1 MAFVTIRIKGT
12 EGYTRS
18 ALDKERMVV
27 GRSSAT
33 DLPIRNTTIS
43 REHCA
48 FVREGEAWY
57 VLDLGSANGTRVGAE
72 RMEANSRRALKERD
86 IVKAGKARL
95 TFHTGSIEEAEAA
108 IDVPAGGDDD
118 GPAAPQRVRGV
129 DDPPEACPCNACSA
143 WFSIAHRTAGDTM
156 DCPRCGK
163 PNTVPELVSPP

>member
-1 MAFVTIRIKGT
+1 MAFVTVRIKGT

-48 FVREGEAWY
+48 IVREGERWF
-57 VLDLGSANGTRVGAE
+57 VLDLGSANGTRVGE
-72 RMEANSRRALKERD
+72 DKLEANGRRELKERD
-86 IVKAGKARL
+86 IIKAGKARL
-95 TFHTGSIEEAEAA
+95 TFHLGSIDEAEAA
-108 IDVPAGGDDD
+108 IDIPAGDDD
-118 GPAAPQRVRGV
+118 GPAAPQRVRGA
-129 DDPPEACPCNACSA
+129 DDPPEACPCAACGG
-143 WFSIAHRTAGDTM
+143 WFSIAHRTAGDSM

-163 PNTVPELVSPP
+163 ANLVPELVSPP